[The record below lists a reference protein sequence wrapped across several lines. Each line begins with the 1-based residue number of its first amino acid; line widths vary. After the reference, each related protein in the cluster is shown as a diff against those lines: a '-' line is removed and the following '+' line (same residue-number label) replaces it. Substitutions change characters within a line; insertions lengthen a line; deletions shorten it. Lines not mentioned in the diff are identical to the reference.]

1 MEQEQVVLVRG
12 ADVDTDV
19 GARTGSGYLIAP
31 RLVLTAAHLLPPP
44 ATRAEIT
51 VALRGSADPFPAL
64 VRWRRLDETVDAA
77 LLEIPADD
85 LKWSTP
91 ATLRD
96 ALGRRPQRWG
106 WFVTSGSEMRVTATG
121 FPRQQRAMDGRRNR
135 EELIGRVR
143 PHGGRISEIIDDAGL
158 LEIETARLDRKNA
171 ADITPWSGISGA
183 ALFQERGKLLLGV
196 VRNDRQPRHGTRLT
210 YTRSE
215 DLLACDDFRA
225 VVREATSVDP
235 QPEPAD
241 LAGLLESAPPKREVT
256 SPTMLLRADTEV
268 VSFHGREDTLADLEQ
283 WCLADS
289 GGDATAVRVI
299 TAPGGQGKTR
309 LARQLMARLRN
320 RGWVAGQI
328 RHKPHD
334 LDALRTVQHPLL
346 LVVDYAETR
355 PELVRELREQTE
367 EARHP
372 VRLLLLARSLG
383 SWRTR
388 ATGALPETRLHALS
402 TGAAD
407 REHAFL
413 TAARD
418 LSGRLAEA
426 TGETD
431 VDWARLSDALPAAVR
446 GEGPRVETA
455 LTVQMAALAALLRQV
470 RVPQPAGDALESQLL
485 WHEQKYWQ
493 ESAEE
498 WGMGRRAQRLQARA
512 VAAAVL
518 CPAHDEREAR
528 ATIARLLPDE
538 PAWLTADITAW
549 LRDLYPPPEGRYWG
563 QLEPDRLAEYQA
575 SEQVIDDA
583 GLLGRLLAGAPD
595 HQKVQAL
602 TVLARSAVAHA
613 NEGRTREAHI
623 IVDRLREAVRPAPTG
638 GPHTT
643 GGSAADESL
652 TAAVLRA
659 HSDALPEQS
668 HVLREYALDV
678 ARELSRLCRATGDS
692 PQALRDRAWA
702 LHNLAERHMAVGNWE
717 EARVAAGDAATI
729 RGTPADDGV
738 SSDRTE
744 WAESLLALSQA
755 RRMTRHLMEAHD
767 VGDQALGLFR
777 TLAAQGGE
785 DGGKRE
791 RGLVRALINQSQVV
805 WRLDPSAIP
814 FDQIARSDD
823 HTDEAVRRARTL
835 AARHPDL
842 DPLLLTKA
850 LAERGANLWRLQRH
864 SEALSLSEEA
874 AETARRLAR
883 ENPDAYSADLASAL
897 MGLAVDYSNATRPP
911 GEAMALVR
919 EAIELL
925 RPLATDLPDVHRST
939 LAQMLHNLAW
949 EQSDAGDDAAA
960 RETIAE
966 AVEHRRALMHRPYG
980 TPLPALAQSVSAL
993 ATYHASAGDHRLAV
1007 EGFEK
1012 ALATYERTELP
1023 LSANDLKN
1031 QSGTALRLAHSY
1043 DALDRSA
1050 DALTALNQAL
1060 AVRHRLGEYAPS
1072 LYTEGYATAL
1082 HDLSDLY
1089 RKYDRPVA
1097 ERILLRQAQPLY
1109 RRLSRVSDEGREGLA
1124 WCLHDLGTSYATSW
1138 VTADRAVTSLREAY
1152 ELRVRLSADEARHE
1166 EGLAATC
1173 AQLARALLMT
1183 SSFHEAVRIAEHE
1196 VTLRSRLLAT
1206 NRARHERPLCFALLR
1221 LAEGLTS
1228 TGNDVE
1234 AWSTALRAEHAC
1246 LTLADRPGEPP
1257 AQRAPL
1263 LCRLAGALS
1272 LCGRRDWHRA
1282 ARAEGPA
1289 RQAVRIYR
1297 RLVDQDPR
1305 THQADLTWALNT
1317 LTRVL
1322 ERLGRHTEALD
1333 VKLRKGA

>member
-1 MEQEQVVLVRG
+1 MEEEQVVLVRG
-12 ADVDTDV
+12 A
-19 GARTGSGYLIAP
+19 GIGSGYLIAP

-44 ATRAEIT
+44 ETRAEIT
-51 VALRGSADPFPAL
+51 VALRDAAAGCPVV
-64 VRWRRLDETVDAA
+64 VRWRRLDEAVDAA
-77 LLEIPADD
+77 LLEIPAAEPQ
-85 LKWSTP
+85 WSTP
-91 ATLRD
+91 ATLRG

-106 WFVTSGSEMRVTATG
+106 WCVTGGSEMRVTATG
-121 FPRQQRAMDGRRNR
+121 FPRQQRAADGRRDR
-135 EELIGRVR
+135 EQLLGRVR
-143 PHGGRISEIIDDAGL
+143 PHGGRVSEIIDDAGL
-158 LEIETARLDRKNA
+158 LGFDTTGLDHETAAK
-171 ADITPWSGISGA
+171 ITSWSGMSGA

-196 VRNDRQPRHGTRLT
+196 VRADRRPRHGTRLT

-215 DLLACDDFRA
+215 DLLAHDDFRA

-235 QPEPAD
+235 QPEPAE

-289 GGDATAVRVI
+289 DGATPVRVI

-309 LARQLMARLRN
+309 LARQVMARLRN
-320 RGWVAGQI
+320 RGWVAGQV
-328 RHKPHD
+328 RHKPRD

-388 ATGALPETRLHALS
+388 ATGALPETRLRALS
-402 TGAAD
+402 TGAVD

-418 LSGRLAEA
+418 LSGRLAEV

-446 GEGPRVETA
+446 DAGPRGETA
-455 LTVQMAALAALLRQV
+455 LTVQMAALAALLRHVQ
-470 RVPQPAGDALESQLL
+470 VPQPAGDALESQLL

-493 ESAEE
+493 DSAEE

-518 CPAHDEREAR
+518 CPAQDEREAR

-538 PAWLTADITAW
+538 PAWLTAEIAAW

-563 QLEPDRLAEYQA
+563 RLEPDRLAEYQA

-595 HQKVQAL
+595 HQQVQAL
-602 TVLARSAVAHA
+602 TVLARSAVAHV
-613 NEGRTREAHI
+613 NEGRTREARI
-623 IVDRLREAVRPAPTG
+623 IVDRLREAVRPAHTG
-638 GPHTT
+638 EPHTA
-643 GGSAADESL
+643 SSL
-652 TAAVLRA
+652 TAAHEPLTAAALRA

-678 ARELSRLCRATGDS
+678 ARELSRLCRATGDG

-702 LHNLAERHMAVGNWE
+702 LHNVAERHMAVGDWE
-717 EARVAAGDAATI
+717 AARVAAGDAAAI
-729 RGTPADDGV
+729 RRTAADDGA
-738 SSDRTE
+738 STHRTE
-744 WAESLLALSQA
+744 WADSLLALSQA

-767 VGDQALGLFR
+767 AGGQALDLFR

-785 DGGKRE
+785 DGEKRE

-805 WRLDPSAIP
+805 WRLDPSAIT

-823 HTDEAVRRARTL
+823 HTDEAVRRARAL
-835 AARHPDL
+835 VARQPDL

-883 ENPDAYSADLASAL
+883 ENPDAYAADLASAL

-925 RPLATDLPDVHRST
+925 RPLAEDLPGVYRST

-949 EQSDAGDDAAA
+949 EQSDAGDATAA
-960 RETIAE
+960 RESIAE
-966 AVEHRRALMHRPYG
+966 AVEHRRALTRQPYG
-980 TPLPALAQSVSAL
+980 TPGPALAQSVSAL
-993 ATYHASAGDHRLAV
+993 ATYDASAGDHRTAV
-1007 EGFEK
+1007 EGFEE
-1012 ALATYERTELP
+1012 ALATYDRTEIP
-1023 LSANDLKN
+1023 LSASDLMN
-1031 QSGTALRLAHSY
+1031 QSGTALRLARSY
-1043 DALDRSA
+1043 DALGRSA

-1060 AVRHRLGEYAPS
+1060 TVRHRLGEYAPS

-1097 ERILLRQAQPLY
+1097 ERILLRQAQPFY
-1109 RRLSRVSDEGREGLA
+1109 RRLARATEEGREGLA
-1124 WCLHDLGTSYATSW
+1124 WCLHDLGSSYSTSW
-1138 VTADRAVTSLREAY
+1138 ATADRAVTSLREAY
-1152 ELRVRLSADEARHE
+1152 ELRVQLSAGDARHE
-1166 EGLAATC
+1166 EELAGTC

-1183 SSFHEAVRIAEHE
+1183 SSFREAVRIAEHE
-1196 VTLRSRLLAT
+1196 VSLRSRLLGT

-1221 LAEGLTS
+1221 LAEGRAS
-1228 TGNDVE
+1228 AGNEAE
-1234 AWSTALRAEHAC
+1234 AWRTALQAEQAC
-1246 LTLADRPGEPP
+1246 LTLVDRPGEPP
-1257 AQRAPL
+1257 AECALL
-1263 LCRLAGALS
+1263 LCRLARALS
-1272 LCGRRDWHRA
+1272 LCGRRDWSRA
-1282 ARAEGPA
+1282 ARAEQPA
-1289 RQAVRIYR
+1289 RRAVRIYR
-1297 RLVDQDPR
+1297 RLVDQDPSA
-1305 THQADLTWALNT
+1305 HQADLTRALNT

-1322 ERLGRHTEALD
+1322 ERLGRHAEAID
-1333 VKLRKGA
+1333 VQLRKGA

>member
-1 MEQEQVVLVRG
+1 MEEEQVVLVRG
-12 ADVDTDV
+12 A
-19 GARTGSGYLIAP
+19 GIGSGYLIAP

-44 ATRAEIT
+44 ETRAEIT
-51 VALRGSADPFPAL
+51 VALRDSADPFPVV
-64 VRWRRLDETVDAA
+64 VRWRRQDEAVDAA
-77 LLEIPADD
+77 LLEIPPDHPE
-85 LKWSTP
+85 WSTP
-91 ATLRD
+91 ATLRG

-106 WFVTSGSEMRVTATG
+106 WFVTGGSEMRVAATG
-121 FPRQQRAMDGRRNR
+121 FPRQQRAADGSRNR
-135 EELIGRVR
+135 EQLLGRVR
-143 PHGGRISEIIDDAGL
+143 PHGGRISEIIDDAAL
-158 LEIETARLDRKNA
+158 LGFDTTKLDHETAAN
-171 ADITPWSGISGA
+171 ITPWSGMSGA

-196 VRNDRQPRHGTRLT
+196 VRADRRPRHGTRLT

-215 DLLACDDFRA
+215 DLLACADFRA

-235 QPEPAD
+235 QPEPVE

-289 GGDATAVRVI
+289 DGATAVRVI

-320 RGWVAGQI
+320 RGWVAGQV
-328 RHKPHD
+328 RHKPRD

-346 LVVDYAETR
+346 LVVDYAETM

-402 TGAAD
+402 TGAVD

-418 LSGRLAEA
+418 LSSRLAEV

-431 VDWARLSDALPAAVR
+431 VDWARLPDALPAAVR
-446 GEGPRVETA
+446 GAGPRAETA
-455 LTVQMAALAALLRQV
+455 LTVQMAALAALLRHV
-470 RVPQPAGDALESQLL
+470 RVPQPVGDALESQLL

-493 ESAEE
+493 DSAEE

-518 CPAHDEREAR
+518 CPAQDEREAR

-538 PAWLTADITAW
+538 PAWLTADIAAW

-563 QLEPDRLAEYQA
+563 RLEPDRLAEYQA

-595 HQKVQAL
+595 HQQVQAL
-602 TVLARSAVAHA
+602 TVLARSAVAHV
-613 NEGRTREAHI
+613 NEGRTREARI
-623 IVDRLREAVRPAPTG
+623 IIDRLRETVRPASTRE
-638 GPHTT
+638 PHSTSRLT
-643 GGSAADESL
+643 ADEPL
-652 TAAVLRA
+652 TATALRA

-678 ARELSRLCRATGDS
+678 ARELSRLCRTTGDS

-702 LHNLAERHMAVGNWE
+702 LHNLAERHMAVGDWE
-717 EARVAAGDAATI
+717 EARVAAGDAAALRRTQ
-729 RGTPADDGV
+729 ADDGT
-738 SSDRTE
+738 STHRTE
-744 WAESLLALSQA
+744 WADSLLALSQA

-767 VGDQALGLFR
+767 AGDQALVLFR

-785 DGGKRE
+785 DGEKRE

-883 ENPDAYSADLASAL
+883 ENPDAYAADLASAL

-925 RPLATDLPDVHRST
+925 RPLAGDLPGVHRST

-949 EQSDAGDDAAA
+949 EQFDAGDAAAA
-960 RETIAE
+960 RESIAE
-966 AVEHRRALMHRPYG
+966 AVEHRRALMRQPYG
-980 TPLPALAQSVSAL
+980 TPVPALAQSVSAL
-993 ATYHASAGDHRLAV
+993 ATHHASAGDHRAAV
-1007 EGFEK
+1007 EGFEE

-1023 LSANDLKN
+1023 LSASDLKN
-1031 QSGTALRLAHSY
+1031 QSGTALKLAHSY
-1043 DALDRSA
+1043 DALGRSA

-1060 AVRHRLGEYAPS
+1060 AVRHRLREYAPS

-1109 RRLSRVSDEGREGLA
+1109 RRLSRVTDEGREGLA

-1138 VTADRAVTSLREAY
+1138 ATADRAVTSLREAY
-1152 ELRVRLSADEARHE
+1152 ELRVGLSAGDARHE
-1166 EGLAATC
+1166 EDLAGTC

-1196 VTLRSRLLAT
+1196 VSLRSRLSVT
-1206 NRARHERPLCFALLR
+1206 NRARHESPLCFALLR
-1221 LAEGLTS
+1221 LAEGRAS
-1228 TGNDVE
+1228 TGNE
-1234 AWSTALRAEHAC
+1234 ADAWRTALQAEQAC
-1246 LTLADRPGEPP
+1246 LTLVDRPGEPP
-1257 AQRAPL
+1257 AERALL
-1263 LCRLAGALS
+1263 LCRLARALS
-1272 LCGRRDWHRA
+1272 LCGRRDWRRA
-1282 ARAEGPA
+1282 ARAERPA
-1289 RQAVRIYR
+1289 RRAVRIYR

-1305 THQADLTWALNT
+1305 THQADLAWALNT
-1317 LTRVL
+1317 LTKVL
-1322 ERLGRHTEALD
+1322 ERLGRHAEAID
-1333 VKLRKGA
+1333 VQLRKGA

>member
-1 MEQEQVVLVRG
+1 MEEEQVVLVRG
-12 ADVDTDV
+12 A
-19 GARTGSGYLIAP
+19 GIGSGYLIAP

-44 ATRAEIT
+44 EVRADVT
-51 VALRGSADPFPAL
+51 VALRDSAPFPVV
-64 VRWRRLDETVDAA
+64 VRWRRLDEAVDAA
-77 LLEIPADD
+77 LLEVPADHPE
-85 LKWSTP
+85 WSTP
-91 ATLRD
+91 TTLRG

-106 WFVTSGSEMRVTATG
+106 WCVTGGSELRVAATG
-121 FPRQQRAMDGRRNR
+121 FPRQQRSADGGRNR
-135 EELIGRVR
+135 EQLLGRVR
-143 PHGGRISEIIDDAGL
+143 PHGGRTSEIIDDAGL
-158 LEIETARLDRKNA
+158 LGFDTAGLDHETAAN
-171 ADITPWSGISGA
+171 ITPWSGMSGA

-196 VRNDRQPRHGTRLT
+196 VRADRRPRHGTRLT

-235 QPEPAD
+235 QPEPAE
-241 LAGLLESAPPKREVT
+241 LADLLESAPKREVT

-289 GGDATAVRVI
+289 DGVTAVRVI

-309 LARQLMARLRN
+309 LARQVMARLRN
-320 RGWVAGQI
+320 RGWVAGQV
-328 RHKPHD
+328 RHKPRG

-402 TGAAD
+402 TDAVD
-407 REHAFL
+407 RELAFR

-418 LSGRLAEA
+418 LSGHLAEV

-431 VDWARLSDALPAAVR
+431 VDWARLPDALPAAVR
-446 GEGPRVETA
+446 GAGPRVETA
-455 LTVQMAALAALLRQV
+455 LTVQMAALAALLRHV
-470 RVPQPAGDALESQLL
+470 RVVPQPAGDALESQLL

-493 ESAEE
+493 DSAEE

-518 CPAHDEREAR
+518 CPAQDEGEAR

-538 PAWLTADITAW
+538 PAWLTADIAAW

-595 HQKVQAL
+595 HQQVQAL
-602 TVLARSAVAHA
+602 TVLARSAVAHV
-613 NEGRTREAHI
+613 NEGRTREARI
-623 IVDRLREAVRPAPTG
+623 IIDRLREAVRPAPDG
-638 GPHTT
+638 EPHTT
-643 GGSAADESL
+643 SGPTSDAPLTVAA
-652 TAAVLRA
+652 LRA

-692 PQALRDRAWA
+692 PQELRDRAWA
-702 LHNLAERHMAVGNWE
+702 LHNLAERHMAVGDWE
-717 EARVAAGDAATI
+717 EARVAADDAAAI
-729 RGTPADDGV
+729 RRKQADDGA
-738 SSDRTE
+738 STHRTE
-744 WAESLLALSQA
+744 WADSLLALSQA

-767 VGDQALGLFR
+767 AGDQALDLFR
-777 TLAAQGGE
+777 TLAAEGGE
-785 DGGKRE
+785 DGEKRE
-791 RGLVRALINQSQVV
+791 RGLVRALINQSQVA

-835 AARHPDL
+835 MARHPDL

-883 ENPDAYSADLASAL
+883 ENPDAYTADLASAL

-925 RPLATDLPDVHRST
+925 RPLAGDLPGVHRST

-949 EQSDAGDDAAA
+949 EQSDAGDAAAA
-960 RETIAE
+960 RESIAE
-966 AVEHRRALMHRPYG
+966 AVEHRRALTRQPYG
-980 TPLPALAQSVSAL
+980 TPVPALAQSVSAL
-993 ATYHASAGDHRLAV
+993 ATYHASAGDHRAAV
-1007 EGFEK
+1007 EGFEE
-1012 ALATYERTELP
+1012 ALATYELTELP
-1023 LSANDLKN
+1023 LSASDLKN

-1043 DALDRSA
+1043 DALGRSA

-1109 RRLSRVSDEGREGLA
+1109 RRLSRVTEEGREGLA
-1124 WCLHDLGTSYATSW
+1124 WCLHDLGTSYATSV

-1152 ELRVRLSADEARHE
+1152 ELRVRLSAGDARHE
-1166 EGLAATC
+1166 EDLAATC
-1173 AQLARALLMT
+1173 AQLARVLLMT
-1183 SSFHEAVRIAEHE
+1183 STFHEAVRIAEHE
-1196 VTLRSRLLAT
+1196 VSLRSRLLVT
-1206 NRARHERPLCFALLR
+1206 NPDRHERPLCFALLR
-1221 LAEGLTS
+1221 LAEARAS
-1228 TGNDVE
+1228 TGNEAE
-1234 AWSTALRAEHAC
+1234 AWRTALQAEQAC
-1246 LTLADRPGEPP
+1246 LTLVDRPGEPP
-1257 AQRAPL
+1257 AQRALL
-1263 LCRLAGALS
+1263 LCRLARALS
-1272 LCGRRDWHRA
+1272 LCGRRDWRRA
-1282 ARAEGPA
+1282 ARAEQPA
-1289 RQAVRIYR
+1289 RRAVRIYR
-1297 RLVDQDPR
+1297 RLVDQDPSTR
-1305 THQADLTWALNT
+1305 QADLTGALNT

-1322 ERLGRHTEALD
+1322 ERLGRHAEAID
-1333 VKLRKGA
+1333 VQLRKGA